1 MTKYVNNFLIDL
13 GRIEKF
19 EVVSVNETVTVKDL
33 TFKNMHTYW
42 KSVTTGEL
50 YLLFNDPDINLNS
63 DYDRYRAEKKLL
75 STKDIINIR
84 KKYKLSLRS
93 FAKVLGIGYST
104 LSKIENGALQS
115 NEHDALLRLAS
126 DSYSFYNNLVL
137 PKAELLTDKELKELS
152 KVIEKLIVVSYKE
165 HEIIAGN
172 VLSKTNEMITTIN
185 IFNYDIKE
193 SERRFEKEDSEWQ
206 LENSI
211 LKKFIQPHWIQ

>member
-50 YLLFNDPDINLNS
+50 YLPFNDPDINLNS